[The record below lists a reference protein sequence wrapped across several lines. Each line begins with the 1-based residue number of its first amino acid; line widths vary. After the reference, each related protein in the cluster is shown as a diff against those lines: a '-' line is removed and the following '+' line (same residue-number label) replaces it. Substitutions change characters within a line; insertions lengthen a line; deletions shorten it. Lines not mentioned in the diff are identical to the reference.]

1 MKYIQAKLNNGG
13 KLHYVKNKI
22 NKATYVD
29 VLFNCGARC
38 DTISGL
44 AHFVEHMF
52 FSGTKSLNKFQV
64 SQKYKSFVS
73 TNAYTNL
80 REIAFTGTIFTNELK
95 DYFSTIAT
103 LICESTF
110 TQEAVDKE
118 RKIINQEIAEYE
130 DKHEGAA
137 YTLNLYNLYALP
149 SFKEKTFC
157 GSTATITKIT
167 SKDIKK
173 FVKKYFVAN
182 NMEIYICS
190 PLSLNKTKQIA
201 NKNLANILP
210 VDANFESLPVHFYD
224 VKNANFFKTKAVDIP
239 KCYINLNFTFKKNI
253 YDFEYTRKLEMAL
266 GIIND
271 SSVGMLKQLRLKKDL
286 VYAAYIGYVTL
297 ENTSILN
304 FNCACEPNNVND
316 VIKTVAEY
324 FASLLDEGFTDE
336 QLNLVK
342 RKNKHREVK
351 KLPSIS
357 RLMNTLYDFRW
368 FGKILD
374 YKKFK
379 KIKAN
384 ATIEDCNAVIREAL
398 TNAQPSLS
406 LYGSFDKSTLISK
419 AEFNKLFDFENKY
432 NW

>member
-1 MKYIQAKLNNGG
+1 MKYIQTKLNNGG

-38 DTISGL
+38 DTIPGL

-52 FSGTKSLNKFQV
+52 FTGTKSLTKDEV
-64 SQKYKSFVS
+64 WQKYWSFIS

-80 REIAFTGTIFTNELK
+80 REIAFTGTIFSNEVAAFL
-95 DYFSTIAT
+95 STIAT

-110 TQEAVDKE
+110 KQDAVEKE
-118 RKIINQEIAEYE
+118 RKTINQEITESA
-130 DKHEGAA
+130 DKHEDIAH
-137 YTLNLYNLYALP
+137 TFNLYNLYALP
-149 SFKEKTFC
+149 TFKENTIC
-157 GSTATITKIT
+157 GTTSTISKIT
-167 SKDIKK
+167 SKDVKN
-173 FVKKYFVAN
+173 FVKQYFVAN
-182 NMEIYICS
+182 NLEIFVCS
-190 PLSLNKTKQIA
+190 PMSLNKIKRIA

-210 VDANFESLPVHFYD
+210 VNEKFEKLDLYFYD
-224 VKNANFFKTKAVDIP
+224 VKNPNFFKTKAVDIP
-239 KCYINLNFTFKKNI
+239 KSYINLNFTFPKDMN
-253 YDFEYTRKLEMAL
+253 DFEFEKKLEMAL
-266 GIIND
+266 DIIND

-286 VYAAYIGYVTL
+286 VYTAYLAYWKMKANSTL
-297 ENTSILN
+297 VFRCN
-304 FNCACEPNNVND
+304 CEPNNVND

-324 FASLLDEGFTDE
+324 FTSLLSDGFSAD

-342 RKNKHREVK
+342 RKNKHREVR

-357 RLMNTLYDFRW
+357 HLMNTLYDFRW
-368 FGKILD
+368 YGKILD

-398 TNAQPSLS
+398 TNSQPSLS

-419 AEFNKLFDFENKY
+419 AEFNKLFDFKNK
-432 NW
+432 

>member
-1 MKYIQAKLNNGG
+1 MKYIQTKLNNGA

-38 DTISGL
+38 DAIPGL

-52 FSGTKSLNKFQV
+52 FSGTKSLTKDEV
-64 SQKYKSFVS
+64 WQKYWSFIS

-80 REIAFTGTIFTNELK
+80 REIAFTGTIFTNELA
-95 DYFSTIAT
+95 DFLSTVAT

-110 TQEAVDKE
+110 TKEAVDKE
-118 RKIINQEIAEYE
+118 RKTINQEITGSA
-130 DKHEGAA
+130 DKHEDIAH
-137 YTLNLYNLYALP
+137 TFNLYNLYALP
-149 SFKEKTFC
+149 AFKENTIC
-157 GSTATITKIT
+157 GSTATISKIT
-167 SKDIKK
+167 SKDVKN

-182 NMEIYICS
+182 NLEIFVCS
-190 PLSLNKTKQIA
+190 PMNLNKIKRIA
-201 NKNLANILP
+201 NKNLANNLP
-210 VDANFESLPVHFYD
+210 VDEKFEKLDMYFYD
-224 VKNANFFKTKAVDIP
+224 VKNPNFFKTKTVDIP
-239 KCYINLNFTFKKNI
+239 KSYINLNFTFPKDIN
-253 YDFEYTRKLEMAL
+253 DFEFEKKLEMAL
-266 GIIND
+266 DIIND
-271 SSVGMLKQLRLKKDL
+271 NSIGMLKQLRLKKDL
-286 VYAAYIGYVTL
+286 VYDAYLAYWKMKDNSTL
-297 ENTSILN
+297 VFRCN
-304 FNCACEPNNVND
+304 CEPNNVND

-324 FASLLDEGFTDE
+324 FVSLLAEGFTDK

-351 KLPSIS
+351 RLPSIS

-384 ATIEDCNAVIREAL
+384 AKIDDCNSVIREAL

-419 AEFNKLFDFENKY
+419 AEFNKLFDFKNK
-432 NW
+432 